1 MTALHRAESR
11 AYRTLRAHSLSIQR
25 HPDLNCLCSLSV
37 AIKYVD
43 SPVSALGL
51 ASRIMFHVRDTR
63 DAQHASGPLCTAGPG
78 PASSR
83 SFLAGMCF
91 LGGEL
96 F

>member
-25 HPDLNCLCSLSV
+25 DPDLNCLCSLSV

-51 ASRIMFHVRDTR
+51 ALSRRASAHHVSCTR
-63 DAQHASGPLCTAGPG
+63 YA
-78 PASSR
+78 
-83 SFLAGMCF
+83 
-91 LGGEL
+91 
-96 F
+96 

>member
-25 HPDLNCLCSLSV
+25 DPDLNCLCSLSV

-63 DAQHASGPLCTAGPG
+63 DAQHASGPLHRRGLRP
-78 PASSR
+78 R
-83 SFLAGMCF
+83 SFGYVLSGRRAV
-91 LGGEL
+91 LT
-96 F
+96 